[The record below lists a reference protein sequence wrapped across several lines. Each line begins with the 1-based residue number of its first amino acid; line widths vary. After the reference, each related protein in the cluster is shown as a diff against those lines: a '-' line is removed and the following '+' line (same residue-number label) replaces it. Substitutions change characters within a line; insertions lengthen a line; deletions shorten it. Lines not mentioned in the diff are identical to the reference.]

1 MIYIRPASI
10 SWTHCIQSVSCSFGL
25 WQGSARTSHFCG
37 ASLHEISGRFQVVS
51 GCFTRQRAWERSFPT
66 KAPLA
71 QSDPQLQDG
80 LKARMQTWDMTPKK
94 LVPKMVSW
102 CHVLFWEFCPSALQC
117 HIVQPKKVTG
127 PYERSCLPQC
137 LSLTTFARNLRR
149 RVRSPF
155 SVSVSVS
162 RSPKKA
168 KRSVWVVCI
177 VFVKFVTPC
186 HRCIDF
192 YRLAPK
198 PARKKSPVMRAN
210 HHLSITEPKSK
221 VVTTW
226 FESFFVESY
235 VPRCDERAL
244 VDS

>member
-10 SWTHCIQSVSCSFGL
+10 SWTHCIHSVSCSFCF

-80 LKARMQTWDMTPKK
+80 LKARMQTWLPKN
-94 LVPKMVSW
+94 LYQRW
-102 CHVLFWEFCPSALQC
+102 CHDVMFFFGSFWKQKPS
-117 HIVQPKKVTG
+117 IVTLSSQKSDR

-149 RVRSPF
+149 RVRSL
-155 SVSVSVS
+155 SVSVS
-162 RSPKKA
+162 RSPKKQ
-168 KRSVWVVCI
+168 
-177 VFVKFVTPC
+177 
-186 HRCIDF
+186 
-192 YRLAPK
+192 
-198 PARKKSPVMRAN
+198 N
-210 HHLSITEPKSK
+210 
-221 VVTTW
+221 
-226 FESFFVESY
+226 
-235 VPRCDERAL
+235 
-244 VDS
+244 

>member
-1 MIYIRPASI
+1 MIYIGPASI

-37 ASLHEISGRFQVVS
+37 ASLHEISG
-51 GCFTRQRAWERSFPT
+51 GCFKRQRAWERSFPT

-80 LKARMQTWDMTPKK
+80 LKARMQKCRHDSQKTCTKDLCHDVMFFFGSFWKQKPSI
-94 LVPKMVSW
+94 VPLSSQKSDR
-102 CHVLFWEFCPSALQC
+102 
-117 HIVQPKKVTG
+117 

-155 SVSVSVS
+155 SVSVS

-226 FESFFVESY
+226 FESFSVESY